1 MLALSVRGCLLPR
14 LLITCVVVEN
24 RAVCEVAKTYGVSQ
38 SWLYELLAR
47 YRREGEA
54 VFEPRSRR
62 PKSSP
67 RALAGEVVDLIVA
80 LRQKLSGA
88 GLDAGPDTIGWHLE
102 HHHGL
107 VVSRATIARYLAK
120 AGLVVPAPQKRPKSS
135 YVRFVA
141 AMPNECWQ
149 ADFTHHRLSRPD
161 GRPGPDSE
169 ILSWLDDCSRYAL
182 RVTAHVRVTGPIVLA
197 EFRHAVAAHGI
208 PASTLTD
215 NGMVFTTRL
224 SGGSLHGTQ
233 GRNGFEHEL
242 RALGVVQKNSRPNHP
257 TTCGKVERFQQTMK
271 NWLRAQP
278 DQPTTIAQLQALLD
292 TFIDEYNHR
301 RPHHSL
307 AHRATP
313 ATVYTSRPK
322 ASPTDRAEDTHERV
336 RRDRVDK
343 AGKITLRYHG
353 RLYSIGIGRTH
364 TGTRV
369 LILVQ
374 DLDIRIIDAATG
386 HLIRELILDPTQRYQ
401 PTGRPPGPTR

>member
-1 MLALSVRGCLLPR
+1 MSLTR
-14 LLITCVVVEN
+14 LLITSVVVES
-24 RAVCEVAKTYGVSQ
+24 RTVREVAKTYGVSQ

-62 PKSSP
+62 PKTSP
-67 RALAGEVVDLIVA
+67 TALAGEVADLIVA
-80 LRQKLSGA
+80 LREKLSTA
-88 GLDAGPDTIGWHLE
+88 GLDAGPDTIGWHLR
-102 HHHGL
+102 HHYNI
-107 VVSRATIARYLAK
+107 VVSRATVARYLAR

-135 YVRFVA
+135 YTRFA
-141 AMPNECWQ
+141 AALPNECWQ
-149 ADFTHHRLSRPD
+149 ADFTHYRLTRPD

-169 ILSWLDDCSRYAL
+169 ILSWLDDCSRYAI
-182 RVTAHVRVTGPIVLA
+182 RVSAHVRVTGPIVLA
-197 EFRHAVAAHGI
+197 EFRHAVAAHGV

-224 SGGSLHGTQ
+224 SGGSLHGTK

-242 RALGVVQKNSRPNHP
+242 RMLGVVQKNSRPNHP
-257 TTCGKVERFQQTMK
+257 TTCGKVERYQQTMK

-278 DQPTTIAQLQALLD
+278 DQPTTIAQLQALLEV
-292 TFIDEYNHR
+292 FVAEYNHR

-307 AHRATP
+307 PHRATP
-313 ATVYTSRPK
+313 ATVYTRRPK
-322 ASPTDRAEDTHERV
+322 ATPGDRGDETHERV

-353 RLYSIGIGRTH
+353 RLYSIGVGRTH

-374 DLDIRIIDAATG
+374 DLDIRIVDAATG
-386 HLIRELILDPTQRYQ
+386 QLIRELVLDPSQRYQ
-401 PTGRPPGPTR
+401 PTGRPPGPAR